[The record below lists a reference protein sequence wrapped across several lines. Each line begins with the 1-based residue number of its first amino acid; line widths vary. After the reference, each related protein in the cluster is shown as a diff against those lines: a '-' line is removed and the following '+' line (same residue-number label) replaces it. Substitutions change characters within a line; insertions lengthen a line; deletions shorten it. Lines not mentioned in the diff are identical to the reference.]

1 MEKNFNLNE
10 IQTYSTEVDN
20 LAQNEYTLAFSSEE
34 EEERTIVLRGTGKI
48 KEVVSV

>member
-34 EEERTIVLRGTGKI
+34 EERTIVLRGTGKI